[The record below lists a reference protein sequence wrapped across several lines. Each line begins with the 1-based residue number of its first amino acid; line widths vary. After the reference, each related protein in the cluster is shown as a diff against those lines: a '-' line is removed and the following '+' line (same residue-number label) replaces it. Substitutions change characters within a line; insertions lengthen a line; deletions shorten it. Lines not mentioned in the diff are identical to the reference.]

1 MPSQPQPKTSPLM
14 IGLWGFI
21 ACTGSL
27 LGYCIYSH
35 TKDIISRTPS
45 PESEPITQI
54 SNLHPTAKDR
64 KTQSEMFLKSMMEKE
79 QKLIKKYS
87 SKKETNTDDSQT
99 NFESRRNWEKQK
111 DKINEHLRN
120 FKFQPDA
127 PEGSIKASFQ
137 NQLKQ
142 LNEDKPTRF

>member
-1 MPSQPQPKTSPLM
+1 MPSQQKPKTSPLT

-27 LGYCIYSH
+27 LGYDIYSH
-35 TKDIISRTPS
+35 TKDVIARARS
-45 PESEPITQI
+45 PESTPMTQT
-54 SNLHPTAKDR
+54 SNLHPSAKNPR
-64 KTQSEMFLKSMMEKE
+64 TQSEKLLESMMEKE

-87 SKKETNTDDSQT
+87 SKNETNTDDSKT
-99 NFESRRNWEKQK
+99 NSESRHYWEKQK
-111 DKINEHLRN
+111 DRIKEHLRH
-120 FKFQPDA
+120 FKSQPDA